1 MSSVLGEAAAHPAL
15 HLVPQ
20 RRPRTLIEATPTSLR
35 CRQKQRPGLRSAL
48 DRLATHPRAV
58 HRRGILMRCP
68 LYLSHQARPRATA
81 NPAARANHGQTRGKN
96 LGASCLPMP
105 ALYPDLMAHGPHN
118 NRSALPAG
126 KRGGRAG
133 RTGEAAGLV
142 AACGGRGRVP
152 GRVEHG
158 AHREDLEHVHDRCA
172 VWARRG
178 TALRNAVLRNK
189 KKRRHEL
196 FNVR

>member
-105 ALYPDLMAHGPHN
+105 ALCARPQSARPAQQPHAP
-118 NRSALPAG
+118 RCRLESAEAG
-126 KRGGRAG
+126 RGGRAKRQGLSRRAVGGGAYPAESNMARIG
-133 RTGEAAGLV
+133 RILNM
-142 AACGGRGRVP
+142 CMI
-152 GRVEHG
+152 
-158 AHREDLEHVHDRCA
+158 
-172 VWARRG
+172 
-178 TALRNAVLRNK
+178 AVLCGHEGARPA
-189 KKRRHEL
+189 KRR
-196 FNVR
+196 VAQ